1 MTPCQCEACAVP
13 PAPTFTREYR
23 VACEVR
29 TVLGW
34 PLHERREYL
43 ELVEKKRG
51 VLSRGFLEQALREE
65 HARRRGH
72 E

>member
-1 MTPCQCEACAVP
+1 
-13 PAPTFTREYR
+13 

-65 HARRRGH
+65 HARRRNG
-72 E
+72 